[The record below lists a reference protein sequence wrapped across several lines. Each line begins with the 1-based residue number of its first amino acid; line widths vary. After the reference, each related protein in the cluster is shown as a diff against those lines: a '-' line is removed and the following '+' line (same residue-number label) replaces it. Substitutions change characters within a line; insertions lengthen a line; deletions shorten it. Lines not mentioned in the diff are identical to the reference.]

1 MGNERDFQVR
11 QDIVDA
17 EYGSGG
23 TGLGPT
29 GGQIAFDFL
38 FGILAPVALLL
49 ADPALFV
56 PSVADRA
63 ALPPYLAMP
72 TYVAAGTL
80 IAALALWG
88 LSGMRRSALGMLLAG
103 PFALGA
109 LLHAAFGL
117 VLLPF
122 ALVHCDL
129 LSGLLAFTP
138 WLTAFVFARH
148 CALACRAGAH
158 RSLALTVVALAV
170 TFTALTAT
178 LASVARARH
187 RRALVI
193 ESLLLSESP
202 ADFEYGCQM
211 IRDPAQVDMDRLATV
226 YFELKDDDPRR
237 PRLAAAHLR
246 FTGASIEQAVQRL
259 FPRVR
264 QASPPDGQAPRK
276 DEDPHARLIDLLFSS
291 ERVEHLKAADDLL
304 SHDPA
309 PQMLEAIVQRYR
321 ALPEGDPRR
330 EWIESAYTSLNA
342 DGETIQQALKRFPP
356 KPPPPKASDLKPPRE
371 PEAPLPPLP
380 PDGPQSAP

>member
-1 MGNERDFQVR
+1 MSDERDFQVR
-11 QDIVDA
+11 QDILDA
-17 EYGSGG
+17 EYGTGAA
-23 TGLGPT
+23 GLGPT
-29 GGQIAFDFL
+29 GGQVAFDL
-38 FGILAPVALLL
+38 FFGVLAPLALLL

-72 TYVAAGTL
+72 TYVAEGAL

-88 LSGMRRSALGMLLAG
+88 FSGMRRPALGMLLAG
-103 PFALGA
+103 PFAVGA
-109 LLHAAFGL
+109 LLSAALGL

-158 RSLALTVVALAV
+158 RSLVLTVVLLAIS
-170 TFTALTAT
+170 FTALSAA
-178 LASVARARH
+178 LVSVGRARH
-187 RRALVI
+187 RRALAI
-193 ESLLLSESP
+193 ENLLLSESP

-211 IRDPAQVDMDRLATV
+211 IRDPSQIDMDRLATV
-226 YFELKDDDPRR
+226 YFELKEGDPRR
-237 PRLAAAHLR
+237 PRVAAAHLR

-264 QASPPDGQAPRK
+264 QAPPPDGQAPRRE
-276 DEDPHARLIDLLFSS
+276 EDPQAHLIDLLFSS

-304 SHDPA
+304 SHDPD
-309 PQMLEAIVQRYR
+309 PRMLEAIVHRYR
-321 ALPEGDPRR
+321 GLPEGDPRR

-356 KPPPPKASDLKPPRE
+356 KPAAKKDGAEPPRR
-371 PEAPLPPLP
+371 PDALP
-380 PDGPQSAP
+380 PDPSKAPQIAP

>member
-1 MGNERDFQVR
+1 MSDERDFQVR
-11 QDIVDA
+11 QDILDA

-23 TGLGPT
+23 VGMGPT
-29 GGQIAFDFL
+29 GGQVAFDLF

-72 TYVAAGTL
+72 TYVAEGAL
-80 IAALALWG
+80 IAALAFWG

-103 PFALGA
+103 PFAVGA
-109 LLHAAFGL
+109 LLSAALGL

-148 CALACRAGAH
+148 CALACRVGAH
-158 RSLALTVVALAV
+158 RSLALTVVLLAV
-170 TFTALTAT
+170 TFTALTAV
-178 LASVARARH
+178 LVSVGTARH

-211 IRDPAQVDMDRLATV
+211 IRDRAQIDMDRLATV
-226 YFELKDDDPRR
+226 YFELKEDDPRR

-264 QASPPDGQAPRK
+264 QAPPPDAEVSRK
-276 DEDPHARLIDLLFSS
+276 EEDPQARLIDLLFSA

-304 SHDPA
+304 SHDPD
-309 PQMLEAIVQRYR
+309 PKMLEAIVQRYR
-321 ALPEGDPRR
+321 GLPEGDPRR

-356 KPPPPKASDLKPPRE
+356 KPTPRKSAAE
-371 PEAPLPPLP
+371 PSGRPDALPP
-380 PDGPQSAP
+380 GPTDAPQIAP